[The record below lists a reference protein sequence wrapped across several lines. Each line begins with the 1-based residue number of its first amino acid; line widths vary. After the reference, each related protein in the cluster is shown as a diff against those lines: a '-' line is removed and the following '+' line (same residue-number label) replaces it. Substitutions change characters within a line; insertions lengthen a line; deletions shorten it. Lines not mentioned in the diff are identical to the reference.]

1 VVCARV
7 WQTSSSRQGETSAV
21 WTWVISR
28 KDETTCKSKKMR
40 RKEQTE
46 KYPQCIY
53 FDDEPTWFSGE

>member
-1 VVCARV
+1 
-7 WQTSSSRQGETSAV
+7 V